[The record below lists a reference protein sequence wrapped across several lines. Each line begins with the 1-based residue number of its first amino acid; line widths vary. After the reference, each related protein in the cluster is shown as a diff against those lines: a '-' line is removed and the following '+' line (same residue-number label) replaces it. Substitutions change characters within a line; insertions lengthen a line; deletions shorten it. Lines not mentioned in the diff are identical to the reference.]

1 MFEGDDLLKLGL
13 VVDMKDLLLNYFDV
27 GEAVGVF
34 GAETGGS
41 GVLIV
46 LVVAWGDPISL
57 FLFDLVFGQ
66 LHP

>member
-1 MFEGDDLLKLGL
+1 MLEGHDLLKLRL
-13 VVDMKDLLLNYFDV
+13 VVEMKDLLLDYFDV

-46 LVVAWGDPISL
+46 LAVAWGDPISL
-57 FLFDLVFGQ
+57 LLFDLVFGK
-66 LHP
+66 LYP